1 MGKETITPAPKSIFL
16 SAPRRPSSCGPFERV
31 IRYSP
36 GNCDRKRRMLATG
49 LTKIKRPYRRRDLMG
64 TLGGH
69 LGKLSTCRR
78 SAAPCLTWPGE
89 VVTIRVVVN
98 ISGPDNRFAELSV
111 DSMPN

>member
-1 MGKETITPAPKSIFL
+1 MCFGTG
-16 SAPRRPSSCGPFERV
+16 R
-31 IRYSP
+31 
-36 GNCDRKRRMLATG
+36 CDYCDGTG
-49 LTKIKRPYRRRDLMG
+49 LPNPQAFSRIADWLYRVLRSQDTTYRQQNLMG

-69 LGKLSTCRR
+69 FGKLSTCRR

-98 ISGPDNRFAELSV
+98 ISGPVSRFAEFSV